1 MKVVITKA
9 RPLRP
14 LFVYGTMLLLG
25 VVSGCS
31 TDRPVPDAPAA
42 AKLFHEAAERVMQ
55 LGQSGNLPGFSE
67 EDRGMIRSHRLA
79 SEAEITY
86 PVEIPMQ
93 IEKAKDEDI
102 LYWFIL
108 LKRSEHSEFEVIEA
122 WTTDFRGENKQVLLK
137 R

>member
-9 RPLRP
+9 PPL
-14 LFVYGTMLLLG
+14 LVYGTMLLLATI
-25 VVSGCS
+25 SGCS
-31 TDRPVPDAPAA
+31 TDRPVPETNGGEA

-79 SEAEITY
+79 SDAGIAY

-93 IEKAKDEDI
+93 IEKAKDEDV

-108 LKRSEHSEFEVIEA
+108 LKRSEHSEFEVVEA